1 MPSPELF
8 EISNLKFEIPGFSRR
23 IWARGAR
30 MRTIAS
36 SPSKRALAKDFVE
49 VSQNSLSKQYLPRI
63 EKCLRRLSEDE
74 IWWRPNPSSNSAGNL
89 VLHLCG
95 NVRQWIISGLGSA
108 EDLRERDLEF
118 AEHGPIPRDRLIAEL
133 RRTVREA
140 CRVLGRMRESS
151 LTKRYE
157 IQGFRVSGLY
167 AAFHVVEHFSHHAGQ
182 IIYITKL
189 KRGEDLKFTR
199 LPAIKKRN
207 RQPLAKAH
215 NA

>member
-1 MPSPELF
+1 
-8 EISNLKFEIPGFSRR
+8 
-23 IWARGAR
+23 

-95 NVRQWIISGLGSA
+95 NVRQWVISGLGSA

-118 AEHGPIPRDRLIAEL
+118 AEHGPIPRDRLITQL
-133 RRTVREA
+133 RRTVQEA
-140 CRVLGRMRESS
+140 CRVLGRVRESL
-151 LTKRYE
+151 LTKRHE

-167 AAFHVVEHFSHHAGQ
+167 AVLHVVEHFSHHAGQ

>member
-1 MPSPELF
+1 
-8 EISNLKFEIPGFSRR
+8 
-23 IWARGAR
+23 

-36 SPSKRALAKDFVE
+36 SPSKRPLAKDFVE

-63 EKCLRRLSEDE
+63 EACLHRLSEDE
-74 IWWRPNPSSNSAGNL
+74 IWWRPNPASNSAGNL

-95 NVRQWIISGLGSA
+95 NVRQWIVSGLGSA
-108 EDLRERDLEF
+108 EDLRERNLEF
-118 AEHGPIPRDRLIAEL
+118 AEHGPIPRHRLIAQL

-140 CRVLGRMRESS
+140 CRVLGRVRESS
-151 LTKRYE
+151 LTKRYG

-167 AAFHVVEHFSHHAGQ
+167 AALHVVEHFSHHAGQ

-199 LPAIKKRN
+199 LPAIKKKRN
-207 RQPLAKAH
+207 RRTLAKAQ

>member
-1 MPSPELF
+1 
-8 EISNLKFEIPGFSRR
+8 
-23 IWARGAR
+23 
-30 MRTIAS
+30 MRTIVP
-36 SPSKRALAKDFVE
+36 SPSKRPLAKDFVE

-63 EKCLRRLSEDE
+63 VECLRRLSEDE
-74 IWWRPNPSSNSAGNL
+74 IWWRPNPESNSVGNL

-118 AEHGPIPRDRLIAEL
+118 AEHGPIPRDRLITEL

-140 CRVLGRMRESS
+140 SRVLGRVRESL
-151 LTKRYE
+151 LTKRHE

-167 AAFHVVEHFSHHAGQ
+167 AVLHVVEHFSHHAGQ

-199 LPAIKKRN
+199 LPPIKKRN
-207 RQPLAKAH
+207 RKPFAKAH
-215 NA
+215 SA